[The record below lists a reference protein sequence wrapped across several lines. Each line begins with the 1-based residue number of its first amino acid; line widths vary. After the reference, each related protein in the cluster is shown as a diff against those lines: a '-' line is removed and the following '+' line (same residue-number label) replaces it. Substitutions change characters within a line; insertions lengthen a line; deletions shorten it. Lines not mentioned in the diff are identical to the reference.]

1 MKAALIL
8 VDLQNDFLPGGA
20 LAVPRGDEVLELAN
34 LLQPFFDLV
43 VATQDWHP
51 ANHLSFA
58 SQHTNR
64 CTGDVIELDGVPQ
77 VMWPDHCVQ
86 GTEGAELSQHLNT
99 DSVQAVF
106 RKGQN
111 RRLDSYSGFFDNDG
125 KNATGLGAYLSRHKI
140 TDVFV
145 LGLATDYCVKATAID
160 ARKLGFETSLIE
172 DACRGVNSQSSDS
185 DDAINEMQSLGIDR
199 VTSDRWLAQSRDA
212 VKLSKLERI
221 GGGRFVEI
229 VKSGRWEYAR
239 RCNASAVVV
248 IVAITADD
256 QYVFIEQYREAV
268 GKRCVEFPAGL
279 VGDNVGDEEETLAV
293 AAARELQEET
303 GFEAARIR
311 FLGSSSTSAGLTDET
326 ASVFLAEGLHRPGDG
341 GGVDGELIQVHL
353 IARADAAMWLKNRA
367 DEGLDVALSL
377 YASLWMAEQSQS

>member
-1 MKAALIL
+1 MTSALIL

-20 LAVPRGDEVLELAN
+20 LGVPRGDEVLEIAN
-34 LLQPFFDLV
+34 RLQPFFDLV

-58 SQHTNR
+58 SQHTNH

-77 VMWPDHCVQ
+77 VLWPDHCVQ
-86 GTEGAELSQHLNT
+86 GTAGAALSGHLST
-99 DSVQAVF
+99 GSIQAIF
-106 RKGQN
+106 RKGEN
-111 RRLDSYSGFFDNDG
+111 RRLDSYGGFFDNDG
-125 KNATGLGAYLSRHKI
+125 KQATGLGDYLLQHKI
-140 TDVFV
+140 TEVFV

-160 ARKLGFETSLIE
+160 ARKLGFKTYLIE
-172 DACRGVNSQSSDS
+172 DACRGVNLQPHDC
-185 DDAINEMQSLGIDR
+185 DHAITLMESMGIER
-199 VTSDRWLAQSRDA
+199 VSCDRWLAHGRDA
-212 VKLSKLERI
+212 VKLSHLERI

-239 RCNASAVVV
+239 RCNARAVVV

-279 VGDNVGDEEETLAV
+279 VGDNVGDEEEALAV
-293 AAARELQEET
+293 AAARELYEET
-303 GFEAARIR
+303 GFEATQIR
-311 FLGSSSTSAGLTDET
+311 LLGSSSTSAGLTDET
-326 ASVFLAEGLHRPGDG
+326 ASVFLATGLHRPGDG

-353 IARADAAMWLKNRA
+353 IACADAAMWLKSRA
-367 DEGLDVALSL
+367 DAGLDVALSL
-377 YASLWMAEQSQS
+377 YASLWMAEQVRS